1 MQRNTEEEPKKE
13 ALSEG
18 DSHIRKGVLISILKC
33 KIIAN
38 NMLLLFSCNRLSKY
52 FNNLPK
58 VRIEN
63 IPSRGVCAYTCKH
76 VCIQINCFDYL

>member
-1 MQRNTEEEPKKE
+1 MQQNTEEEPKKE

-38 NMLLLFSCNRLSKY
+38 NMLLLFFLGLFLLCFSTVITILRLRTWRCFKY
-52 FNNLPK
+52 TSFFNIAFP
-58 VRIEN
+58 N
-63 IPSRGVCAYTCKH
+63 I
-76 VCIQINCFDYL
+76 